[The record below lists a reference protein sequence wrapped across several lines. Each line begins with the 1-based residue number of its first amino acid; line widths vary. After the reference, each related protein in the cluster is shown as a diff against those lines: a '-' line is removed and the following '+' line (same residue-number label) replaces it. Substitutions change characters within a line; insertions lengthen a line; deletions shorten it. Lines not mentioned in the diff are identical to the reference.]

1 MICSLHCG
9 GGCASGR
16 ATRPRASGAHRR
28 AERSGLLPPTS
39 SILPR
44 PANSPSPPPF
54 PFLSGLGAPP
64 SPPFGGLPTD
74 GRGRKRRTEANEKRE
89 LFPFLSLCAPFFFFR
104 SSLLLF
110 GFGRPSGGRADAGR
124 GIGRTDGR
132 TAGGFR
138 FPSSCIQRDRGAVCC
153 GRSRINARARRRR
166 RSGVRTCVPPS
177 SPHPSSSLLLFSGRP
192 SANMYE
198 MVEKGGNCI

>member
-1 MICSLHCG
+1 MICSLHCGG

-44 PANSPSPPPF
+44 PANPPSPPPF

-110 GFGRPSGGRADAGR
+110 GFGRPSGGLADAGR
-124 GIGRTDGR
+124 GIGTHREIKATQRG
-132 TAGGFR
+132 
-138 FPSSCIQRDRGAVCC
+138 PKSLLSESSQTPKNHLPFLLQRIYSIGPLADS
-153 GRSRINARARRRR
+153 GRSQNLIL
-166 RSGVRTCVPPS
+166 SPEMESTPS
-177 SPHPSSSLLLFSGRP
+177 
-192 SANMYE
+192 N
-198 MVEKGGNCI
+198 